1 MSDSDYDSPTRKVGS
16 PTRRNTARAG
26 GEGVTRPAG
35 RPAGGRTSTDNDDAK
50 TQIYRPGRKSGGDA
64 ITQSNPT
71 GSTAKSS
78 GASAM
83 DDPPAG
89 WLVVV
94 KGPGMGSV
102 VTIGIGSNSIGRD
115 PGERISLD
123 FGDEHISREGHAVVT
138 YDPRGKKFYIQH
150 GGGKNLTYLNDEP
163 VLAPSELTPD
173 SVLVIGETTLRFVPL
188 CGPEFN
194 WEDLEA
200 E

>member
-1 MSDSDYDSPTRKVGS
+1 
-16 PTRRNTARAG
+16 
-26 GEGVTRPAG
+26 
-35 RPAGGRTSTDNDDAK
+35 
-50 TQIYRPGRKSGGDA
+50 
-64 ITQSNPT
+64 
-71 GSTAKSS
+71 
-78 GASAM
+78 M